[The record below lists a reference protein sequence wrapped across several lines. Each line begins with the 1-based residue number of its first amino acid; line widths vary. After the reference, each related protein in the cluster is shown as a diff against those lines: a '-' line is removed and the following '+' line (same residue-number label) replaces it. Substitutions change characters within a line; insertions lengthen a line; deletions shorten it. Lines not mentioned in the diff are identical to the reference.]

1 MFNFFKKIGTPKT
14 DDICRKSTMHM
25 DYDGKKG
32 YALLMHR
39 VTSKYIAITVNNSSH
54 PDGKVQRI
62 MKITERSFY
71 QDFGCTCT
79 SLRFVATKFSYNS

>member
-1 MFNFFKKIGTPKT
+1 MFDFIKKAMLPKLK
-14 DDICRKSTMHM
+14 DICRNSTMHM

-32 YALLMHR
+32 YAMIMHR
-39 VTSKYIAITVNNSSH
+39 VTSKYIAISVNNPNTPS
-54 PDGKVQRI
+54 GKVDRI

-79 SLRFVATKFSYNS
+79 SLRFLATKHILTK